1 MLFLNSNAVSEN
13 DGVVT
18 LRGLQVT
25 EYNPTTPLVR
35 PVSKVIQ
42 TTEFDSS
49 LNGNAMGWMLD
60 NGVVMSDSPDLPT
73 TDYDSLCDLLAQI
86 DRADVKDIV
95 DVVLYGVDRGCFLLP
110 LFEQGDTD
118 TRVDFSRLLVSK
130 SSLNIYGRY
139 RRPDGEYR
147 SVSLLHPED
156 GTAKEFFM
164 AAPTD
169 SVPDGLEG
177 LMVRIEQEP
186 LVLADGEKMWVYR
199 CSSKLWGLR
208 KPFLG
213 QPFCNYLAYN
223 VAYHRAGLHL
233 LNYCLKYAM
242 KKCGVEKQQT
252 STETAEERPVRGQV
266 SNVIVEHIWDR
277 DSTKDFL
284 SSLQEKPDIP
294 ELVKARPHLMPYLEW
309 YLKLSKEGWSF
320 SDTDFQR
327 MSGICYRLQADCV
340 RAMLPYSLELLE
352 QRGILVEYG
361 WLLDPTDIVFKG
373 GGVVGSSRK
382 VRS

>member
-1 MLFLNSNAVSEN
+1 MLFLNSNAVSED
-13 DGVVT
+13 DGVIT

-25 EYNPTTPLVR
+25 EYDPATPLIR
-35 PVSKVIQ
+35 PVSRVIN
-42 TTEFDSS
+42 TTEFDPS
-49 LNGNAMGWMLD
+49 LNKNAMGWMLD
-60 NGVVMSDSPDLPT
+60 NGVVMSDSPELIT
-73 TDYDSLCDLLAQI
+73 TDYDSLCNLLSLVGKVDI
-86 DRADVKDIV
+86 KDIV
-95 DVVLYGVDRGCFLLP
+95 DIVLYGVDRGCFLLP
-110 LFEQGDTD
+110 LYEQGDTD

-130 SSLNIYGRY
+130 SSLNIYGKY

-147 SVSLLHPED
+147 SVSLLHPAD
-156 GTAKEFFM
+156 GSAREFFM
-164 AAPTD
+164 AAPTE
-169 SVPDGLEG
+169 SVPDGLDG
-177 LMVRIEQEP
+177 LMSPVECEP
-186 LVLADGEKMWVYR
+186 LVLANGENMWVYR
-199 CSSKLWGLR
+199 CSAGLWMLR

-223 VAYHRAGLHL
+223 VAYYRAGLHL

-242 KKCGVEKQQT
+242 KKCGVEKQQA
-252 STETAEERPVRGQV
+252 SVETAEERPPRQYL

-284 SSLQEKPDIP
+284 TSLQGKQDIP
-294 ELVKARPHLMPYLEW
+294 ELIKARPYLMPYLEW
-309 YLKLSKEGWSF
+309 YFKLNQEGWSF

-340 RAMLPYSLELLE
+340 RSMLPYSLELLE
-352 QRGILVEYG
+352 QRGNLVECG
-361 WLLDPTDIVFKG
+361 WLSDNTDMVFKG